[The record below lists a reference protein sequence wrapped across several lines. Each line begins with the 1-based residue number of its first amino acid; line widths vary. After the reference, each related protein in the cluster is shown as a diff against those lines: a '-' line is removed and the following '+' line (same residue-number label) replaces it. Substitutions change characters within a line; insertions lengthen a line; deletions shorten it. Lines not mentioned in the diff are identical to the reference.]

1 MNSQQPPTL
10 DRVQILLLAL
20 FGLFSAFFIVGDIIG
35 AKLFEFSLF
44 GLLPSHLG
52 LGEGK
57 FVATVGILAFP
68 LTFLLTDIINEYF
81 GKRVVR
87 LFTFLSIGVMLLLQ
101 LVVQAAIHATT
112 VSFTEGVSAEQFGD
126 AYALALGQSW
136 MIVVGST
143 TAFAIGQLL
152 DVKVFGALRK
162 ATGGRMLWLRAQG
175 STLVSQAID
184 TIVVL
189 GLAFM
194 VLPLLTTGKPAWPMT
209 AFLTVCATNYLIK
222 FVIAVASTP
231 ILYVVHMAV
240 EQWLG
245 RDTATKLKSAAH
257 G

>member
-1 MNSQQPPTL
+1 MSSQQAPAL

-35 AKLFEFSLF
+35 GKLFEFSIF
-44 GLLPSHLG
+44 GLVPGHLG

-87 LFTFLSIGVMLLLQ
+87 LFTLLSISVMLLLQ
-101 LVVQAAIHATT
+101 LVVQASINATT
-112 VSFTEGVSAEQFGD
+112 VSFTPGVSAEQFGA
-126 AYALALGQSW
+126 AYSLALGQSW
-136 MIVVGST
+136 MIVVAST

-152 DVKVFGALRK
+152 DVKVFGALRRL
-162 ATGGRMLWLRAQG
+162 TGGRMLWLRAQG

-184 TIVVL
+184 TVVVI

-194 VLPLLTTGKPAWPMT
+194 ILPMLTGGNAWSMSN
-209 AFLTVCATNYLIK
+209 FLTVCATNYLIK
-222 FVIAVASTP
+222 FGIAVASTP
-231 ILYVVHMAV
+231 ILYIVHLAV

-245 RDTATKLKSAAH
+245 HDTAAKLKSAAH
-257 G
+257 E